1 MLGGKRDGLEDHT
14 ERCRRTSR
22 DAGQWTEMIWTAL
35 TAERATNTPPPAPPS
50 RFAQAQ
56 KTASGYIPNSVSATA
71 TSVGDR
77 MKEGYDSLTTQQRKE
92 QVSWPD

>member
-1 MLGGKRDGLEDHT
+1 MPVHPLT
-14 ERCRRTSR
+14 PERTT
-22 DAGQWTEMIWTAL
+22 D
-35 TAERATNTPPPAPPS
+35 TPPPPPS